1 MQTPKVYQ
9 NVSIAQLLDW
19 SKRNPNRGHSLAPIR
34 IQQTV
39 DAKKALGTSM
49 EFLNL
54 PTYTSVPVPSMLG
67 VVAWIRD
74 PLFADA
80 TTSIRT
86 TMIRDLATTLQT
98 DCEGLGGGPFAR
110 KRRRI
115 HDGIGSVLHG
125 TIIKENEWLD
135 IYSGL
140 AHLLGVHFV
149 YVRDAKGVEEDREDK
164 PEELQGASKG
174 SISFSSEPS
183 TWDREK
189 PVWIVDY
196 HARWIAVTDDETPTR
211 EILMEWLGEAE
222 RSGWIVDWPI
232 VEDTKEALV
241 RELSDHPTWKGSDSK
256 LLKADLAKRLGRIRT
271 IRALS
276 MFIV

>member
-1 MQTPKVYQ
+1 MATKVYQ

-19 SKRNPNRGHSLAPIR
+19 SKHNPNRGHCLAPIR

-49 EFLNL
+49 APLLL
-54 PTYTSVPVPSMLG
+54 PSYTSVPVPSMLG
-67 VVAWIRD
+67 IVAWIRD

-80 TTSIRT
+80 TTAVRTSI
-86 TMIRDLATTLQT
+86 IRDLATTLQIE
-98 DCEGLGGGPFAR
+98 CESLGGSPFAR

-115 HDGIGSVLHG
+115 YDGIGAALHG
-125 TIIKENEWLD
+125 SLIKEEDWKD
-135 IYSGL
+135 IFSAL
-140 AHLLGVHFV
+140 AHLSRVHFV

-183 TWDREK
+183 TWDGET

-196 HARWIAVTDDETPTR
+196 HGRWIAVTEEETSTR
-211 EILMEWLGEAE
+211 QILLGWLQEIE
-222 RSGWIVDWPI
+222 RNGWIVDWPV
-232 VEDTKEALV
+232 VEETKEALV
-241 RELSDHPTWKGSDSK
+241 RELSQHVTWKTSDAK
-256 LLKADLAKRLGRIRT
+256 LLKAELAKRLGRVRT
-271 IRALS
+271 IHAL
-276 MFIV
+276 MNHAE